1 MLFLPVANKSWNTR
15 NGVLDGVGGGGGGG
29 GGGCVWVEWVVHPQI
44 IFVKN
49 GLLNKF
55 FSVWEH

>member
-1 MLFLPVANKSWNTR
+1 MLFLPVANKFWNTR

-29 GGGCVWVEWVVHPQI
+29 GVEWVVHPQI
-44 IFVKN
+44 IFVEN
-49 GLLNKF
+49 GFLNKF